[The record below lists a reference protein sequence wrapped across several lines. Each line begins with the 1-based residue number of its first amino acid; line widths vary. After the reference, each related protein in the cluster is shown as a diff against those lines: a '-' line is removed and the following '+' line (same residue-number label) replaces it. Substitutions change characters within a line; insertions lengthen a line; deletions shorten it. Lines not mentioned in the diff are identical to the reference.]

1 MTINTDKL
9 NRQISFNFNF
19 TVGDIARAIID
30 RVEFDEIEDDSEL
43 YDAIY
48 HAMDDEL
55 IYTDDLWE
63 IMKYYQTPEN
73 ANLTDAISYLLD
85 DLLTAVRNS
94 IEQ

>member
-9 NRQISFNFNF
+9 NRQISLNFNF

-30 RVEFDEIEDDSEL
+30 RVEFGEIEDDSEL

-55 IYTDDLWE
+55 IYTADLWQVME
-63 IMKYYQTPEN
+63 YYQTPES

-85 DLLTAVRNS
+85 DLLTVVRNS

>member
-9 NRQISFNFNF
+9 NRQISLNFNF

-30 RVEFDEIEDDSEL
+30 RVEFDEIADDSEL

-55 IYTDDLWE
+55 IYTADLWQVME
-63 IMKYYQTPEN
+63 YYQTPEN
-73 ANLTDAISYLLD
+73 ANLTDATSSLLD
-85 DLLTAVRNS
+85 DLLTVVRNS

>member
-9 NRQISFNFNF
+9 NREISLNFNF

-30 RVEFDEIEDDSEL
+30 RVEFSEIEDDEL

-63 IMKYYQTPEN
+63 IMKYYQTPES

>member
-9 NRQISFNFNF
+9 NRKISLNFNS

-30 RVEFDEIEDDSEL
+30 RVEFDEIEDDNEL
-43 YDAIY
+43 YDAMY

-55 IYTDDLWE
+55 IFTDDLWE
-63 IMKYYQTPEN
+63 IMKYYQTPES

-85 DLLTAVRNS
+85 DLLTAVRDS